1 MEFTYKVTLEDLMQ
15 FGEHVY
21 RTSSRMRRRKLLW
34 CVLAPVFF
42 AGWALQ
48 YHWETREVDWLFLL
62 IASQALLSAFFLPRF
77 FDRSARKEIFRK
89 YVTRP
94 EADDSGTLRLVV
106 ADDSLTEIAAARKTK
121 LAWKQIHGVEALPDR
136 IYVYAT
142 PLSAII
148 IPRHGCSG
156 TATYEDLETEI
167 LKHVQNREV

>member
-34 CVLAPVFF
+34 CVLTPTFF
-42 AGWALQ
+42 AAWALQ
-48 YHWETREVDWLFLL
+48 YYWETRDVDWLFLL
-62 IASQALLSAFFLPRF
+62 IASQALLSALFLPRF
-77 FDRSARKEIFRK
+77 FDRSSRKEIFRR

-94 EADDSGTLRLVV
+94 EADDSGTLRLIV
-106 ADDSLTEIAAARKTK
+106 ADDSLTEIAPARETK
-121 LAWKQIHGVEALPDR
+121 LGWKQIHGVEALSDR

-156 TATYEDLETEI
+156 SGTYEDLETEI
-167 LKHVQNREV
+167 LKHVQNPKV